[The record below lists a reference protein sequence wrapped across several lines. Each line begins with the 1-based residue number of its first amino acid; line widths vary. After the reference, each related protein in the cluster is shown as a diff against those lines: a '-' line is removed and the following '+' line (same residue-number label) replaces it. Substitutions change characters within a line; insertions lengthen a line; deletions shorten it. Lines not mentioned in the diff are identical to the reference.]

1 LEPDIL
7 NLSSMRSPHIWA
19 VILTLALACGSAL
32 SLISIQRN
40 SSELADP
47 TNFASDKYDV
57 WEQTSLLPDGLVF
70 ADSLQDEIVTFFQVN
85 ERSDLNVCHAYA
97 LPMTLPDGW
106 SAQSWRGG
114 WLLGLPAAIEEWEE
128 NPEEMVSKWHPRADG
143 AIRLER
149 RPEGMYHSRFRGA
162 SSDAVMTETTWLSA
176 STEISASPLAS
187 EWLSAW
193 QSMKSGKQDLVAC
206 QMARWGTP
214 HGGLPDSS
222 LLSVWNGTW
231 SSWKWQSGEVLEIW
245 GWSDS
250 TGYDSQGVGEVHRDG
265 LYRWEGNRKPGSW
278 TAFDRMLHDAKPTTL
293 LWDAV
298 EWTSDQTRLGQVK
311 SNQRVAWI
319 VKGDQADREA
329 SYVQIPEVLEA
340 DQNELTQPLGW
351 VRNHRL
357 KEDMALVWDSPFVK
371 ATHDNIAVWQL
382 ELDGNQT
389 PQVWEVDVYRNGK
402 FQVALANEVAFH
414 VVDVLGREVRGYP
427 IVPSSGVSAAAVV
440 DYDRNRKYRIL
451 IGSGDGDLLNYREE
465 GARTPGWDFKP
476 QAGRVIVQIRHLRVG
491 NRDYLYAGQDDGSIR
506 LLKRSGG
513 DRFDSPVS
521 VPPEQTPCFRLSR
534 SIASSTVLYSD
545 EQGWIQE
552 RTFGTNEAVG
562 MSRMTRGLSVSMEDR
577 DSDGIEEVIV
587 QTVDGEEVWNARN
600 ERISP

>member
-1 LEPDIL
+1 
-7 NLSSMRSPHIWA
+7 MRSPHIWA

-40 SSELADP
+40 PSELADP
-47 TNFASDKYDV
+47 TDFASDQYDV
-57 WEQTSLLPDGLVF
+57 WEQTSLLPEGLFF
-70 ADSLQDEIVTFFQVN
+70 ADSLQDPFMTLFQVY
-85 ERSDLNVCHAYA
+85 ERSDLNVCHAYN
-97 LPMTLPDGW
+97 LPTVLPDGW
-106 SAQSWRGG
+106 ITQSWRGG
-114 WLLGLPAAIEEWEE
+114 WLLGLPEALKEWEE
-128 NPEEMVSKWHPRADG
+128 SPEEMASKWHPRVDG
-143 AIRLER
+143 TIRLER
-149 RPEGMYHSRFRGA
+149 RTEGTYHSRFQGA
-162 SSDAVMTETTWLSA
+162 SSDAVLTETTWLSE

-193 QSMKSGKQDLVAC
+193 QRMKSGSQGLVSC

-214 HGGLPDSS
+214 KGVLPDSS
-222 LLSVWNGTW
+222 LVSVWNGTW
-231 SSWKWQSGEVLEIW
+231 STWKWQSGEVLEIW

-250 TGYDSQGVGEVHRDG
+250 TGFDAEGVGEIHPDG

-278 TAFDRMLHDAKPTTL
+278 AEFNREVHDSEPSTL
-293 LWDAV
+293 FWDAI
-298 EWTSDQTRLGQVK
+298 EWTSSQTRLGKVK

-319 VKGDQADREA
+319 VKGVQLHQET
-329 SYVQIPEVLEA
+329 SHVQIAEVVEI
-340 DQNELTQPLGW
+340 DQNEMAEPLGW

-357 KEDMALVWDSPFVK
+357 KKDMAVVWEPPFVK
-371 ATHDNIAVWQL
+371 VTHDNTSVWQL
-382 ELDGNQT
+382 ELDGDRT
-389 PQVWEVDVYRNGK
+389 PHVWEVDLYRNGK
-402 FQVALANEVAFH
+402 FQVALANEVALH
-414 VVDVLGREVRGYP
+414 IIDVLGREVRGYP
-427 IVPSSGVSAAAVV
+427 IAPSSGISAAAVI

-465 GARTPGWDFKP
+465 GTRTPGWDFNP
-476 QAGRVIVQIRHLRVG
+476 QVGRVIVQVHHMRVG

-506 LLKRSGG
+506 LLKRSGA
-513 DRFDSPVS
+513 DRFESPVS
-521 VPPEQTPCFRLSR
+521 VPPEQTPCFRLSQ

-562 MSRMTRGLSVSMEDR
+562 MSRMTRGISVSMEDR
-577 DSDGIEEVIV
+577 DSDGIQEVIV